1 MTSQTDET
9 PVQAPLGQRDDDA
22 FRPLLVATASGC
34 MTSFTQLYTQTH
46 RRVFGIVLR
55 IVKHRAE
62 AEDILQEVYVKVWSR
77 SAQFDPRR
85 GQVAHWLA
93 GIAHCAALDAMR
105 RRESR
110 PREVNMELDDDGAY
124 WRFVSPE
131 PSPFEQFE
139 EAETRLAI
147 QHQLSTL
154 PDEQRESLALAF
166 FDGLTHAEIA
176 KRLECPLGTIKSRVR
191 RALMSL
197 RPGLQFV
204 H

>member
-1 MTSQTDET
+1 MTHQTEEVS
-9 PVQAPLGQRDDDA
+9 VQAPRSKQGDDA
-22 FRPLLVATASGC
+22 FRPLLVAAASGC
-34 MTSFTQLYTQTH
+34 MISFTQFYVQTH
-46 RRVFGIVLR
+46 RRVFGIVMR

-62 AEDILQEVYVKVWSR
+62 AEEILQEVYVKVWSR

-85 GQVAHWLA
+85 GHAVHWLA
-93 GIAHCAALDAMR
+93 GIAHCAAIDALR

-110 PREVNMELDDDGAY
+110 PREVNMEHDADGAY
-124 WRFVSPE
+124 WQFASPE
-131 PSPFEQFE
+131 PSPSEQFAK
-139 EAETRLAI
+139 AEIRLSI
-147 QHQLSTL
+147 QRQLSTL

-197 RPGLQFV
+197 RPALQFAY
-204 H
+204 

>member
-1 MTSQTDET
+1 MASQTDES
-9 PVQAPLGQRDDDA
+9 PEHHPPSSNGDDA
-22 FRPLLVATASGC
+22 FRQLLTATAAGC
-34 MTSFTQLYTQTH
+34 MASFTQLYAQTH

-77 SAQFDPRR
+77 SAQFDPHR
-85 GQVAHWLA
+85 GHAAHWLA
-93 GIAHCAALDAMR
+93 GIAHCAALDALR

-110 PREVNMELDDDGAY
+110 PREVNMELDDDGPY
-124 WRFVSPE
+124 WHFVSSE
-131 PSPFEQFE
+131 PGPADQLE

-147 QHQLSTL
+147 QRELSTL
-154 PDEQRESLALAF
+154 PDDQRESLALAF

-176 KRLECPLGTIKSRVR
+176 KRLSCPLGTIKSRVR

-197 RPGLQFV
+197 RPGLQFAI
-204 H
+204 

>member
-1 MTSQTDET
+1 MPSQTDET
-9 PVQAPLGQRDDDA
+9 AAQERQISQNDDA
-22 FRPLLVATASGC
+22 FRALLIATAAGC
-34 MTSFTQLYTQTH
+34 MASFTQLYSQTH

-77 SAQFDPRR
+77 STQFDPHR
-85 GQVAHWLA
+85 GQAAHWLA
-93 GIAHCAALDAMR
+93 GIAHCAALDALR

-110 PREVNMELDDDGAY
+110 PREVHLELDDDGPY
-124 WRFVSPE
+124 WQLASSE
-131 PSPFEQFE
+131 PGPADQLE

-147 QHQLSTL
+147 QRELSTL
-154 PDEQRESLALAF
+154 PDDQRESLALAF

-176 KRLECPLGTIKSRVR
+176 TRLCCPLGTIKSRVR

-197 RPGLQFV
+197 RSGLQFA

>member
-1 MTSQTDET
+1 MTRQTEET
-9 PVQAPLGQRDDDA
+9 PVQAPPGHHADDA

-34 MTSFTQLYTQTH
+34 MASFTLLYAQTH

-55 IVKHRAE
+55 IVKRRAE
-62 AEDILQEVYVKVWSR
+62 AEEILQEVYVKVWSR

-85 GQVAHWLA
+85 GHAVHWLA
-93 GIAHCAALDAMR
+93 GIAHCAALDALR

-110 PREVNMELDDDGAY
+110 PREVNIELDDDGAY
-124 WRFVSPE
+124 WQCASPG
-131 PSPFEQFE
+131 PSPSEQFA

-147 QHQLSTL
+147 QRQLSAL
-154 PDEQRESLALAF
+154 PDEQRESLAMAF

-197 RPGLQFV
+197 RPGLQFT